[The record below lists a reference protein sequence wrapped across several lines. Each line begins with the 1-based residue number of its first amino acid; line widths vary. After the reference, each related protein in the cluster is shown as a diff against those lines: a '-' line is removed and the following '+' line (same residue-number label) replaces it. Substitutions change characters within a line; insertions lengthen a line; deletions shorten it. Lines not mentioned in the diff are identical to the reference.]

1 MRVSVGAR
9 GAVFLDRD
17 GTINVKRDGG
27 YVASADDLVLLPGA
41 AEAVAE
47 INRAGRRAIVVTN
60 QRGIAL
66 GRMTEADLS
75 VVHEHM
81 EQLVNQIAGGT
92 FTGIIH
98 CPHGIDECQCRKPKP
113 GMFHEAVR
121 RWPDLE
127 LTQSVMIGD
136 APSDAEAATAAG
148 VTAIHIGTEFP
159 DLLTAVREAISFA
172 DHDES

>member
-1 MRVSVGAR
+1 MSPEHARVAAAIDRAR
-9 GAVFLDRD
+9 RWRL
-17 GTINVKRDGG
+17 
-27 YVASADDLVLLPGA
+27 
-41 AEAVAE
+41 
-47 INRAGRRAIVVTN
+47 
-60 QRGIAL
+60 
-66 GRMTEADLS
+66 
-75 VVHEHM
+75 
-81 EQLVNQIAGGT
+81 
-92 FTGIIH
+92 
-98 CPHGIDECQCRKPKP
+98 